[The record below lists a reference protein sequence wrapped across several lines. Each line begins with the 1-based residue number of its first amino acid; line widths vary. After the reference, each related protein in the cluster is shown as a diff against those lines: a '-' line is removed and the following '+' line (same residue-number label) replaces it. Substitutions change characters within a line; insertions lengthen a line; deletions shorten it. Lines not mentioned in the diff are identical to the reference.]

1 MHQQRINRDASDLQ
15 KRIVRKSRI
24 FNLPILLETNVFMRS
39 QEKPNAQYA
48 MPPLRL
54 TTGLNVSLR
63 ILIISGYQLMALS
76 AVLAVLFKVV
86 TEKVVCTAGS
96 GSTRQCIESSKWQKT
111 VSSDWAF
118 WPDLFQDLKLLI
130 PLIKDYWK
138 GTYRDVSVKSIV
150 IFVVALAYII
160 SPIDLIPDYIIGL
173 GQIDDAV
180 ILGLSLYFL
189 EKDLRKYKEWKDRNG

>member
-1 MHQQRINRDASDLQ
+1 MSKNSI
-15 KRIVRKSRI
+15 
-24 FNLPILLETNVFMRS
+24 
-39 QEKPNAQYA
+39 
-48 MPPLRL
+48 LRL
-54 TTGLNVSLR
+54 GF
-63 ILIISGYQLMALS
+63 
-76 AVLAVLFKVV
+76 LA
-86 TEKVVCTAGS
+86 
-96 GSTRQCIESSKWQKT
+96 R
-111 VSSDWAF
+111 
-118 WPDLFQDLKLLI
+118 LFQDLKLLI

-189 EKDLRKYKEWKDRNG
+189 EKDLQKYKNWKDGNG

>member
-1 MHQQRINRDASDLQ
+1 MSKNSI
-15 KRIVRKSRI
+15 I
-24 FNLPILLETNVFMRS
+24 
-39 QEKPNAQYA
+39 
-48 MPPLRL
+48 RL
-54 TTGLNVSLR
+54 GF
-63 ILIISGYQLMALS
+63 
-76 AVLAVLFKVV
+76 LA
-86 TEKVVCTAGS
+86 
-96 GSTRQCIESSKWQKT
+96 R
-111 VSSDWAF
+111 
-118 WPDLFQDLKLLI
+118 LFQDLKLLI

-138 GTYRDVSVKSIV
+138 GIYRDVSVKSIV

>member
-1 MHQQRINRDASDLQ
+1 MAKNSI
-15 KRIVRKSRI
+15 I
-24 FNLPILLETNVFMRS
+24 
-39 QEKPNAQYA
+39 
-48 MPPLRL
+48 RL
-54 TTGLNVSLR
+54 GF
-63 ILIISGYQLMALS
+63 
-76 AVLAVLFKVV
+76 LA
-86 TEKVVCTAGS
+86 
-96 GSTRQCIESSKWQKT
+96 R
-111 VSSDWAF
+111 
-118 WPDLFQDLKLLI
+118 LFQDLKLLI

-160 SPIDLIPDYIIGL
+160 SPIDLIPDYILGL

>member
-1 MHQQRINRDASDLQ
+1 MGFL
-15 KRIVRKSRI
+15 VR
-24 FNLPILLETNVFMRS
+24 
-39 QEKPNAQYA
+39 
-48 MPPLRL
+48 
-54 TTGLNVSLR
+54 
-63 ILIISGYQLMALS
+63 
-76 AVLAVLFKVV
+76 
-86 TEKVVCTAGS
+86 
-96 GSTRQCIESSKWQKT
+96 
-111 VSSDWAF
+111 
-118 WPDLFQDLKLLI
+118 LFQDLKLLI
-130 PLIKDYWK
+130 PLMKDYWN